1 MKVKNTCL
9 ILVLSIFSS
18 CFIYSQEDFT
28 ISSSVEFDI
37 KPDYRKSN
45 TTEDTDVIVFT
56 ISVKNNCDELIPDLG
71 ATKRSD
77 HLNFLVNDSIQN
89 PLCLYNG
96 TEQINDHML
105 RKGQEDTYEWWIYA
119 DDTESYGNKF
129 TVQWQYMD
137 RFSEKYYISLKDK
150 QVLLIDN

>member
-1 MKVKNTCL
+1 MKTKVTSLFSL
-9 ILVLSIFSS
+9 IIILSS
-18 CFIYSQEDFT
+18 CFLYSQEDYT
-28 ISSSVEFDI
+28 ITSSVKFDI

-56 ISVKNNCDELIPDLG
+56 ITVKNNGDELIPDLG

-96 TEQINDHML
+96 TELLNDHML

-119 DDTESYGNKF
+119 DDTESYGNEF

-137 RFSEKYYISLKDK
+137 RFSEKYFISLHEREISRKH
-150 QVLLIDN
+150 

>member
-56 ISVKNNCDELIPDLG
+56 ISVKNNGDELIPDLG